1 MRAMSFET
9 VNEIVDA
16 AEHLP
21 VGSALVVHQVE
32 WNDYEGVLE
41 CLAERRSLR
50 IDYDSGRLEI
60 VSPLT
65 KHGLY
70 DVLIRDL
77 VFIFC
82 EVFQMNHEGLSA
94 VTWRRKELLKGVE
107 PDASFYIQSANRVV
121 GKEIDQ
127 SADPPPDIVIE
138 VDITSH
144 SLRKLGIYA
153 AIGIPE
159 VWRYNGKTCTFYA
172 LSEDR
177 YVEVRVSPSLP
188 RLTGKMVADAVEI
201 SKTQGQDA
209 ARKAFRSSL
218 KTLKK

>member
-1 MRAMSFET
+1 MSLDLCLHFHGGWGITAIMRAMSFET
-9 VNEIVDA
+9 VSEIVDA

-41 CLAERRSLR
+41 GLAERRSLR

-77 VFIFC
+77 ISIFC
-82 EVFQMNHEGLSA
+82 EVFRMNHEGLST

-107 PDASFYIQSANRVV
+107 PDASFYIQSANRVI
-121 GKEIDQ
+121 GKEIDE

-144 SLRKLGIYA
+144 SLRKLATYA
-153 AIGIPE
+153 ALGIPE
-159 VWRYNGKTCTFYA
+159 VWRYDGKTCTFYT
-172 LSEDR
+172 LKEDR
-177 YVEVRVSPSLP
+177 YIEVRVSPSLP
-188 RLTGKMVADAVEI
+188 RLTGI
-201 SKTQGQDA
+201 HSK
-209 ARKAFRSSL
+209 L
-218 KTLKK
+218 